1 MKFLV
6 LIAIF
11 TSCIFAEELTA
22 NDNSG
27 YSFEARIGY
36 VQGLS
41 GSLEKIIDGVIQ
53 PSVSTDTRGVK
64 ILLGTSYKMLDDYSY
79 FYLGYETTGISDS
92 DSQLFFLLGAESSIG
107 HGDIK
112 FVYGG
117 ELGIGQYQMY
127 VSDINTYYFET
138 LTLPAF
144 SIEPFIGAKYDL
156 TDNFN
161 INIRVGYK
169 IVNISKTTGVNANAI
184 PISSGITSYEASSSE
199 LLSAITIGYRF

>member
-1 MKFLV
+1 MKFLI

-11 TSCIFAEELTA
+11 TSCIFAEELSS

-27 YSFEARIGY
+27 YAFEARIGY

-41 GSLEKIIDGVIQ
+41 GSLEKTIDGATQ
-53 PSVSTDTRGVK
+53 PSVSTDINGVK
-64 ILLGTSYKMLDDYSY
+64 ILVGTSYKMVDDYSY
-79 FYLGYETTGISDS
+79 YYLGFETTASGS
-92 DSQLFFLLGAESSIG
+92 DSQLFFLLGAESTIG

-117 ELGIGQYQMY
+117 ELGIGQYGMF

-144 SIEPFIGAKYDL
+144 SVEPFIGAKYEL
-156 TDNFN
+156 TDSFN
-161 INIRVGYK
+161 INLRVGYK
-169 IVNISKTTGVNANAI
+169 IVTMFQTTGVNDNAS
-184 PISSGITSYEASSSE
+184 PIEFTTYEASSSE
-199 LLSAITIGYRF
+199 LLSALTIGYRF